1 MLTLTHYQILR
12 FISASGPTTRAEL
25 VSRIGLSKAAMSG
38 LVRELI
44 DKGLLRETSTIQ
56 KQGRPSTLL
65 DLDPQ
70 GAYFIGVSMA
80 SDPAVVALVDFKG
93 EIVNRIDMPR
103 STDPEEFAL
112 AIADCLPKL
121 IGGAPVT
128 QKRVLGMGVTLSGLV
143 DQEQANCIKSTI
155 LGWQDVPLAK
165 IIHKHTH
172 LPTFIENDA
181 KALAVSER
189 LFGEARDMHSFS
201 LIWLG
206 KGIGAAH
213 FVHDRLHRGAHGG
226 AGEIAHCTI
235 EPNGLPCRCGKT
247 GCLDTV
253 ASMIAIL
260 DTARAEGLKAETL
273 EDIERAAASGSS
285 TAIRI
290 LHRAGSALGLAISQ
304 IIQINDPQMVLV
316 THREERFDGLF
327 STVMQQAIEA
337 NVLPRLS
344 GVTPIRF
351 RRVADADWAV
361 GAASVA
367 THSFLHG
374 LI

>member
-1 MLTLTHYQILR
+1 
-12 FISASGPTTRAEL
+12 
-25 VSRIGLSKAAMSG
+25 
-38 LVRELI
+38 
-44 DKGLLRETSTIQ
+44 
-56 KQGRPSTLL
+56 
-65 DLDPQ
+65 
-70 GAYFIGVSMA
+70 
-80 SDPAVVALVDFKG
+80 
-93 EIVNRIDMPR
+93 
-103 STDPEEFAL
+103 
-112 AIADCLPKL
+112 
-121 IGGAPVT
+121 
-128 QKRVLGMGVTLSGLV
+128 
-143 DQEQANCIKSTI
+143 
-155 LGWQDVPLAK
+155 
-165 IIHKHTH
+165 
-172 LPTFIENDA
+172 
-181 KALAVSER
+181 
-189 LFGEARDMHSFS
+189 MHSFS

-235 EPNGLPCRCGKT
+235 KPNGLPCRCGKT

-260 DTARAEGLKAETL
+260 DGARAEGLKADTL
-273 EDIERAAASGSS
+273 ADIEHAAAAGSS
-285 TAIRI
+285 AAIRL

-316 THREERFDGLF
+316 THREDRFDGLF

-344 GVTPIRF
+344 GVTPIHF
-351 RRVADADWAV
+351 RKVADADWAV

-374 LI
+374 FI